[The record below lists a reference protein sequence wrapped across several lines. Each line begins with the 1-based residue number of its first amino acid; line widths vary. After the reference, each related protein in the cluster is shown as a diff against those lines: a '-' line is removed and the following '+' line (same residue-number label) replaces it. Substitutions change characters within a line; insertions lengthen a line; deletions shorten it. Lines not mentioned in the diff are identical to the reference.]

1 MQSKEKEA
9 VKQQMF
15 DNIDQWQQSGLTQK
29 AFCQQ
34 VNLAYHIFHYWYKR
48 YRITE
53 SKPASSFIKLG
64 VSSPSATSHTE
75 LLLPDGKRLLFHQQ
89 VSIDY
94 LKALIS

>member
-1 MQSKEKEA
+1 MQKKEA
-9 VKQQMF
+9 VQQQMF
-15 DNIDQWQQSGLTQK
+15 DHINQWQQSGLTQK
-29 AFCQQ
+29 AFCGQ

-53 SKPASSFIKLG
+53 SKPASSFIKLR
-64 VSSPSATSHTE
+64 VSTPSVTSSME
-75 LLLPDGKRLLFHQQ
+75 LVLPDGKRLLFYQP